1 VRVLLVED
9 DAALGEGL
17 VAGLRAL
24 GFAADRVDRGAS
36 ADTALGLAPYDAIVL
51 DLGLPGGDGI
61 AWLDRWR
68 ARGETVPVLI
78 LTARDAV
85 DSRIGGLDAGADDY
99 VVKPIAVEELAA
111 RLRAVG
117 RRARGRPEPTWR
129 HGPLAYRPDAR
140 VATWHGTPL
149 ELSPREAALLEVLLA
164 NPSRILS
171 KPALLEKLYDWDRDP
186 DSNALEVFVHHLR
199 RKIHPAIVR
208 TVRGVGYALGS
219 AEALDRK
226 GDAP

>member
-1 VRVLLVED
+1 VLLVED

-51 DLGLPGGDGI
+51 DLGLPGGDGTT
-61 AWLDRWR
+61 WLDRWR

-99 VVKPIAVEELAA
+99 VVKPIAV
-111 RLRAVG
+111 
-117 RRARGRPEPTWR
+117 
-129 HGPLAYRPDAR
+129 
-140 VATWHGTPL
+140 
-149 ELSPREAALLEVLLA
+149 
-164 NPSRILS
+164 
-171 KPALLEKLYDWDRDP
+171 
-186 DSNALEVFVHHLR
+186 
-199 RKIHPAIVR
+199 
-208 TVRGVGYALGS
+208 
-219 AEALDRK
+219 
-226 GDAP
+226 